1 MLCRLV
7 KSCRKVFNKA
17 DSVFTP
23 LTADSRQVA
32 VDGGGARLQAGGEMI
47 AAFEHGKF
55 PRKAA
60 LLWAWWRAD
69 PWLVCSEL
77 SNETGATHNVQ
88 SHHYLSDGAEK
99 WISKSS
105 SESCHLASMCIDA
118 GFSGNLRCPK
128 WAGWHFALN
137 EQSTASVYA
146 NMVGS
151 SWGLHDQA
159 LFLIFEPQF
168 ISHRFGINFPWA
180 FKLTSP
186 V

>member
-1 MLCRLV
+1 M
-7 KSCRKVFNKA
+7 
-17 DSVFTP
+17 FTP
-23 LTADSRQVA
+23 RTADSRQVA
-32 VDGGGARLQAGGEMI
+32 VDGAGGGVPDSEQVERWLLHSNM
-47 AAFEHGKF
+47 ASS

-60 LLWAWWRAD
+60 MLWAWQQAD

-77 SNETGATHNVQ
+77 SNETGATHDVQ
-88 SHHYLSDGAEK
+88 SHHCLSDGAEER
-99 WISKSS
+99 ISKSS

-137 EQSTASVYA
+137 EQSTASIYA

-168 ISHRFGINFPWA
+168 ISHRFGIDFPRA